1 MLDITLVLA
10 TTQRTCSIFQHPKEL
25 AQCMSSAHVVGDSFD
40 KKYGCVFRKN
50 CRQVILLWIRWL

>member
-50 CRQVILLWIRWL
+50 CRQVILL